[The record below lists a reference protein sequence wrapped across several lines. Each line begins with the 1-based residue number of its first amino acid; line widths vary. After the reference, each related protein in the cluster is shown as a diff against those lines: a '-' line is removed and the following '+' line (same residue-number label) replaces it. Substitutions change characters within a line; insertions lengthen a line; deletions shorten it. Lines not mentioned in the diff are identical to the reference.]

1 MFAQSTPNSAGTPTV
16 STPNPVNE
24 DENSIIN
31 PTISEEAVALGQS
44 TSTQSGYE
52 QLVSKVAID
61 IDLGF
66 DDDD

>member
-1 MFAQSTPNSAGTPTV
+1 V
-16 STPNPVNE
+16 STPIPSGE
-24 DENSIIN
+24 DETSKIN
-31 PTISEEAVALGQS
+31 PTINEEAVAIGQS